1 MAEDKKVI
9 QGNQLKAGD
18 MNASTPAALVS
29 AGLNTT
35 VKTSGIVQ
43 RGAGA
48 ATKGKTARGPM
59 A

>member
-1 MAEDKKVI
+1 MAKQDSSPNSANPTSIPVPK
-9 QGNQLKAGD
+9 GNGQPD
-18 MNASTPAALVS
+18 TN
-29 AGLNTT
+29 
-35 VKTSGIVQ
+35 VKTLGIKQ